1 MSSKQEK
8 KKQNELNLLKYIN
21 PSLEYLFRSIIKSR
35 INNISDENLTINY
48 PIQNK
53 NKLVDLIDDQDSK
66 NPHNFEYN
74 IYIFFSKDDKNYLDF
89 ASENWK
95 FKINTSN
102 SELNELR
109 DENKKALLKKLHIFS
124 RSIQSLQC
132 LLPLNELKNEKN
144 SNFKIKLYKE
154 TNVDMKL
161 EEEIKDEKKDITV
174 ELKDDKFINIQL
186 TINFYTRLGI
196 VTHRYNLEK
205 APKFNEFYS
214 HNQKAEQ
221 KTIQN
226 LNNEKEETKANT
238 DDNKE
243 LTTDFSR
250 LFDNNDAD
258 ELLLST
264 VIQKS
269 MIDKKEVLKKE
280 DIQRIKKEVNDK
292 KNLNLEKL
300 YSSCFNNKEDIK
312 IKSLDEILDMQT
324 ILNKENML
332 LNNLKYDYNIRSK
345 NRMIDELYEEMDGI
359 EIKDLIKYPSQNNE
373 IIKKQKSKEKENVTF
388 KNILDD
394 YYEIKQI
401 LNNKN

>member
-280 DIQRIKKEVNDK
+280 DIQRIKKELNDK

-300 YSSCFNNKEDIK
+300 YSSCFNNKENIK

>member
-21 PSLEYLFRSIIKSR
+21 PSLEYIFRSIIKSR
-35 INNISDENLTINY
+35 INNVSDENLTVNY

-74 IYIFFSKDDKNYLDF
+74 IYIFFSKDNKNYLDF
-89 ASENWK
+89 AAENWK

-280 DIQRIKKEVNDK
+280 DIQRIKKEVNDN

-300 YSSCFNNKEDIK
+300 YSSCFNNEEDIK

-345 NRMIDELYEEMDGI
+345 NRMIDELYEETDGI
-359 EIKDLIKYPSQNNE
+359 EIKDLIKYPSQNKE

>member
-21 PSLEYLFRSIIKSR
+21 PSLEYIFRSIIKSR

-53 NKLVDLIDDQDSK
+53 NKLVDLIDDKDSK

-89 ASENWK
+89 ATENWK

-132 LLPLNELKNEKN
+132 LLPLNELKNEKS

-226 LNNEKEETKANT
+226 LNNEKEEIKENT

-300 YSSCFNNKEDIK
+300 YSSCFNNEEDIK

-359 EIKDLIKYPSQNNE
+359 EIKDLIKYPSQNKE

>member
-21 PSLEYLFRSIIKSR
+21 PSLEYIFRSIIKSR

-89 ASENWK
+89 ATENWK

-132 LLPLNELKNEKN
+132 LLPLNELKNEKS

-226 LNNEKEETKANT
+226 LNNEKEEIKENT

-300 YSSCFNNKEDIK
+300 YSSCFNNEEDIK